1 MDTARE
7 LAQLGNCGAYVLD
20 ALGDKGRTLTAR
32 LGELQRHDGFHQ
44 ALLRSIMKVAY
55 DLPALMLYL
64 HLPVQASSDRI
75 IKSMNRRHV

>member
-7 LAQLGNCGAYVLD
+7 LTQLGNGGAYVLD
-20 ALGDKGRTLTAR
+20 ALGDEGRTLTAG

-55 DLPALMLYL
+55 DLPALLVGSL
-64 HLPVQASSDRI
+64 HDPCP
-75 IKSMNRRHV
+75 